1 MCTHLAKLINT
12 VSTSACIFYKPDCSI
27 PSPKSPTKDIL
38 FIFSHRYIDF
48 VCRHLIGIW
57 QQCNLFFYFRL
68 LIVVVHLHCLLICGL
83 YKSTKVELS
92 TKMIRTKLFSFS
104 FSIILIE
111 TLVHLYSLC
120 YGQMERERIEWDDGD
135 VED

>member
-1 MCTHLAKLINT
+1 
-12 VSTSACIFYKPDCSI
+12 
-27 PSPKSPTKDIL
+27 
-38 FIFSHRYIDF
+38 
-48 VCRHLIGIW
+48 
-57 QQCNLFFYFRL
+57 
-68 LIVVVHLHCLLICGL
+68 
-83 YKSTKVELS
+83 
-92 TKMIRTKLFSFS
+92 MIRTKLFSFS